1 MFTPQEVSEK
11 VFPKVS
17 FGGYGMAAVDEFLDT
32 LTEDYTSLYK
42 ENATLKAKLKVLAEK
57 VEEYRAT
64 EDAMRSTLLSA
75 QRMAAQMVEDAR
87 QAKEKVLEEARVETA
102 AAVAAYEAQQRDAET
117 RLALAKSELATFLLR
132 ARELCE
138 TQMAYLSR
146 LPEMDLEE
154 KPVKAEADTVAQ
166 LEQDILDSV
175 AAEMEETPAVE
186 EPAVEEAPE
195 AEESVEETPVEEEPA
210 AEEAPEAEEPFPVD
224 FKLNLDEL
232 KFGRN
237 YTGE

>member
-17 FGGYGMAAVDEFLDT
+17 FGGYGLAAVDEFLDT

-102 AAVAAYEAQQRDAET
+102 AAVAKYEAQQRDAET
-117 RLALAKSELATFLLR
+117 RMALAKSELATFLLR

-154 KPVKAEADTVAQ
+154 TSAKAETDAVAQ
-166 LEQDILDSV
+166 LEQEILVSV
-175 AAEMEETPAVE
+175 AAEMEETPVVE
-186 EPAVEEAPE
+186 EPAVEEAP
-195 AEESVEETPVEEEPA
+195 AEEPVEETPVEEESA
-210 AEEAPEAEEPFPVD
+210 AEETTEAEEPFPVD

>member
-102 AAVAAYEAQQRDAET
+102 AAVAKSEAQQRDAET
-117 RLALAKSELATFLLR
+117 RMALAKSELATFLLR

-154 KPVKAEADTVAQ
+154 TSAKAETDAVAQ
-166 LEQDILDSV
+166 LEQEILVSV
-175 AAEMEETPAVE
+175 AAEMEETPVVE
-186 EPAVEEAPE
+186 EPAVEEAP
-195 AEESVEETPVEEEPA
+195 AEEPVEETPVEEEPA
-210 AEEAPEAEEPFPVD
+210 AEETTEAEEPFPVD

>member
-1 MFTPQEVSEK
+1 
-11 VFPKVS
+11 
-17 FGGYGMAAVDEFLDT
+17 
-32 LTEDYTSLYK
+32 
-42 ENATLKAKLKVLAEK
+42 
-57 VEEYRAT
+57 
-64 EDAMRSTLLSA
+64 MRSTLLSA